1 MGSHVLGRVMRAALP
16 RLALGA
22 ARPAAASLTPLT
34 HGLPTTTPCSG
45 RPAAALGVVRGKHT
59 FVVDPQGT
67 CVDEDDKQEEKAP
80 PQRMPADAEP
90 HLLVCAFGHD
100 RAGTLSPVTAAIRK
114 HSGSI
119 MQVTR
124 ALI

>member
-1 MGSHVLGRVMRAALP
+1 MRAALP

-34 HGLPTTTPCSG
+34 HRLPTTTPCSG